1 MEDNTV
7 SRGDIFY
14 ISKGADRDGSV
25 TEAGRPGVI
34 ISNDIN
40 NKFSPVVEVVFLT
53 TKEKRHLPTH
63 VEISSAPQLS
73 TAMCE
78 QVMTISKNRLEN
90 YCGRCTEHEM
100 KNIDRAVMVSL
111 GINDDKR

>member
-34 ISNDIN
+34 ISNDTIN
-40 NKFSPVVEVVFLT
+40 SVPWWKSYF
-53 TKEKRHLPTH
+53 
-63 VEISSAPQLS
+63 
-73 TAMCE
+73 
-78 QVMTISKNRLEN
+78 
-90 YCGRCTEHEM
+90 
-100 KNIDRAVMVSL
+100 
-111 GINDDKR
+111 